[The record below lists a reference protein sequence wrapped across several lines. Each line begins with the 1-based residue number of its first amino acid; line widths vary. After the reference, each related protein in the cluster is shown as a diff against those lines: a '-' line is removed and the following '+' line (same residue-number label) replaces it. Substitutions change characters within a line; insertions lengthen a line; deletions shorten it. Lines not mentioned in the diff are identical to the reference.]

1 MQLTLFEKEEE
12 IKSLKQ
18 LKTKLDSEITQNN
31 SKCSDLEKQI
41 ENLTIENQVSKGQ
54 IDEMSASVKE
64 LIQSKNTLDNQ
75 LNEQKTKNQVYV
87 QEVTAK
93 TKFIESLKSQI
104 EAEKQEHELAL

>member
-41 ENLTIENQVSKGQ
+41 ENLTIENQVSKG
-54 IDEMSASVKE
+54 
-64 LIQSKNTLDNQ
+64 
-75 LNEQKTKNQVYV
+75 
-87 QEVTAK
+87 
-93 TKFIESLKSQI
+93 
-104 EAEKQEHELAL
+104 